1 MGRCCIG
8 IRKASYFVVY
18 CDQLQV
24 MARHSDRLRS
34 RGPEIVEMEFECF
47 VCKLEGFTCQ
57 TNFLRLSCCSNFWH
71 KKCQEVWKKTWS
83 HCRRCRTQIENEE
96 ETSASQLE
104 STEAE
109 ENPTEVLRSLLNDK
123 QGLEELVSYTPQGYS
138 ETMLEYFQFGNT
150 SHFKQKIAILCA
162 HLLHGCDIRKI
173 YLLLRFDNDWRL
185 RLYFDHLKRLLLPFC
200 REFRTMLSVEP
211 LMGKLYSH

>member
-1 MGRCCIG
+1 M
-8 IRKASYFVVY
+8 
-18 CDQLQV
+18 
-24 MARHSDRLRS
+24 
-34 RGPEIVEMEFECF
+34 
-47 VCKLEGFTCQ
+47 
-57 TNFLRLSCCSNFWH
+57 NFLRLSCCSNFWH
-71 KKCQEVWKKTWS
+71 KKCQEVWKTTWS

-150 SHFKQKIAILCA
+150 SHFKQKIANYVPICYMVVTFGRSIFFCDLIMIEDS
-162 HLLHGCDIRKI
+162 GCTLTTLNNHC
-173 YLLLRFDNDWRL
+173 YLF
-185 RLYFDHLKRLLLPFC
+185 
-200 REFRTMLSVEP
+200 VENLEP
-211 LMGKLYSH
+211 CYLWSL